1 MLPLDAPAV
10 LSISPIQIRAM
21 VPERRQ
27 EAHAQ
32 RMVRAV
38 HLDRVKASRTDAFRR
53 SRIARGQGLQHL
65 HAQLIDRPAA
75 RKDLQRDLGS
85 GLVAAIHQRTVAR
98 PETRVCPIVESA
110 GR

>member
-10 LSISPIQIRAM
+10 LSIAAIQIRAM

-27 EAHAQ
+27 EAHVE

-38 HLDRVKASRTDAFRR
+38 HLDRVESSGSDGLRR
-53 SRIARGQGLQHL
+53 PSIARGQGLQPL
-65 HAQLIDRPAA
+65 HAQLIDWPAA

-85 GLVAAIHQRTVAR
+85 GLVAAIHQRAVAR
-98 PETRVCPIVESA
+98 PERRVCPIIESA